1 MVSEVFAGISGLKL
15 IMDTLKGF
23 KDINDAT
30 VRNSVAMDLQEKIL
44 AAYQT
49 QLAMTQQVS
58 DLEKEVAQFKNWDAE
73 KQRYELK
80 NIGQECMAYALKAGA
95 QPPEPEHYLCANCYA
110 QAKKRFLQ
118 KEHRDVGRAEVYV
131 CNDCGSELYVLGTRH
146 KEHNIG
152 YRPGRRT

>member
-1 MVSEVFAGISGLKL
+1 MVGEVFAGISGLKL
-15 IMDTLKGF
+15 VMDTLKGF

-30 VRNSVAMDLQEKIL
+30 VRNSVAMDLQAKIL

-80 NIGQECMAYALKAGA
+80 DIGQSCVAYALKAGV

-110 QAKKRFLQ
+110 QSKKRFLQ
-118 KEHRDVGRAEVYV
+118 KEHRSVGRLDVYV
-131 CNDCGSELYVLGTRH
+131 CNDCGVELYVRGSRHAESNETR
-146 KEHNIG
+146 
-152 YRPGRRT
+152 RR